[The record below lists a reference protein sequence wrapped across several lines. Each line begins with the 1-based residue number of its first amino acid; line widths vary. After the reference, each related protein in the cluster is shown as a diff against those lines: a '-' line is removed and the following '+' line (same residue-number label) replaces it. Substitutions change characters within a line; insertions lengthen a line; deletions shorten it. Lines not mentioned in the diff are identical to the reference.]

1 MTANTLPKIL
11 LEKYKEY
18 GERKIA
24 MARKDYGIWIEYT
37 WKDYYENVKYF
48 SLGMMELNFKK
59 GDKLSIL
66 GENNPEWYWAALGAQ
81 SASGTAVGIF
91 PDSVPSEIA
100 YILNDSDSTFIVAE
114 DQEQVDK
121 ILDIRA
127 DVPAIKKVIYWDSKG
142 MHGYSKDPFILNFY
156 DVIKLGKAY
165 EKQAPGLFEKT
176 VAKGDSSDIG
186 AICYTSGTTGS
197 RQKGV
202 LGSQEY
208 LVVGGESWCEVDNWS
223 PEDDYLSYLSPAWAT
238 EWELGLSSGLRSG
251 TKICFPEKPETI
263 QTDLREIGPKV
274 VFYSSRMW
282 ESVSSSI
289 HNKITETISP
299 FRFIF
304 NMSLKI
310 GYKVVD
316 KQFKKEAVSLPLKIL
331 YWMADWVLFSYLRDR
346 VGLSN
351 IKWAYTAGASISPD
365 ILRFFHAIGVNLKQ
379 IYGLTEALMN
389 SVHRDGDVQPETC
402 GVALPRNKFKIAK
415 DGELLVKPPAM
426 FSGYYKDPENTKKQ
440 FNKEGWIKTGDAG
453 YITPD
458 NHLVVFGRMKELIDL
473 GNGNKFVP
481 EFIETRLR
489 FNHFIKDVMAY
500 GKKGG
505 AFIIALVVM
514 DYENVGKWAEKNR
527 INYTTYANLSQKSEV
542 FEIIRKE
549 IVRINS
555 VLPEWNKVQ
564 RFVVMPKEFDAD
576 EAELTRTKKLRRS
589 FMVEKYELLIDAI
602 FSGSEN
608 VMFETPIK
616 YRDGRK
622 GTFKSKIKIINT
634 VER

>member
-1 MTANTLPKIL
+1 MSANTLPKIL

-18 GERKIA
+18 GEKKVA
-24 MARKDYGIWIEYT
+24 MVRKDYGIWVEYT

-48 SLGMMELNFKK
+48 SLGMMEIGFKK
-59 GDKLSIL
+59 EDKLTIL

-81 SASGTAVGIF
+81 SASGIAVGVF
-91 PDSVPSEIA
+91 PDSVSSEVA
-100 YILNDSDSTFIVAE
+100 YIINDCDSTFIVAE

-127 DVPAIKKVIYWDSKG
+127 DVPAIKKIIYWDSKG
-142 MHGYSKDPFILNFY
+142 MHDYRDDPFIINFY
-156 DVIKLGKAY
+156 DILQAGKKY
-165 EKQAPGLFEKT
+165 EKQFPGLFEKT
-176 VAKGDSSDIG
+176 VAEGDSSDIG

-202 LGSQEY
+202 MCSQKY
-208 LVVGGESWCEVDNWS
+208 LVAGGENWCAVDNWS
-223 PEDDYLSYLSPAWAT
+223 SEDDYLSYLSPAWAT
-238 EWELGLSSGLRSG
+238 EWALGLSSGLRSG

-282 ESVSSSI
+282 ESVNSLI
-289 HNKITETISP
+289 HSKITETIPP

-316 KQFKKEAVSLPLKIL
+316 KQFKKEPVSLPLKIL

-351 IKWAYTAGASISPD
+351 IKWAYTAGANISPD
-365 ILRFFHAIGVNLKQ
+365 ILRFFHAIGINLKQ

-389 SVHRDGDVQPETC
+389 SVHRDGDIQPETC
-402 GVALPRNKFKIAK
+402 GVALPGNKFKIAEN
-415 DGELLVKPPAM
+415 GELRIKSPVI

-440 FNKEGWIKTGDAG
+440 FDKDGWIKTGDAG

-473 GNGNKFVP
+473 GNGNKFAP

-489 FNHFIKDVMAY
+489 FNHFIKDVMAC

-542 FEIIRKE
+542 AEIIRKE

-555 VLPEWNKVQ
+555 VLPEWNKIK
-564 RFVVMPKEFDAD
+564 RFVMVAKEFDAD
-576 EAELTRTKKLRRS
+576 EAELTRTRKLRRS
-589 FMVEKYELLIDAI
+589 FMVEKYGILIDAI
-602 FSGSEN
+602 FSEAEKI
-608 VMFETPIK
+608 MFETPIT
-616 YRDGRK
+616 YRDGRR
-622 GTFKSKIKIINT
+622 GVLKSEIKIIST
-634 VER
+634 VEG